1 MNYVELEKLKWRS
14 RRSMLELDLYF
25 SRFINDGYF
34 AKLTHEELESY
45 QYLLTLDDGDLLLL
59 FQGKEV
65 LADSKLQKLVDA
77 IIKCKLLE
85 GTAE

>member
-1 MNYVELEKLKWRS
+1 MDYVEIEKLKWRS

-25 SRFINDGYF
+25 ERFILGGVF
-34 AKLTHEELESY
+34 SKLTEQELVDY

-65 LADSKLQKLVDA
+65 LADAQMQMLVTKIVNA
-77 IIKCKLLE
+77 NF
-85 GTAE
+85 

>member
-1 MNYVELEKLKWRS
+1 MDYVEIEKLKWRS

-25 SRFINDGYF
+25 ERFILGGSF
-34 AKLTHEELESY
+34 SKLTEQELVDY

-65 LADSKLQKLVDA
+65 LADAQMQMLVTKIVNA
-77 IIKCKLLE
+77 NFS
-85 GTAE
+85 